1 MQVPLLDLKAQYPL
15 YKEEVMSEISEIAAA
30 QYFINGPKVE
40 KAEKDLAE
48 YTNADYALGVSSGSD
63 ALIISLMGE
72 DIGAGDEVICPSFTF
87 FATAGAIH
95 RVGAK
100 PVYCDIEESSFNLDP
115 AKLEESI
122 NEKTKAII
130 VVHLYGQMA
139 DMDAIMG
146 IAKKHNLIVI
156 EDAAQAIGAM
166 YKGRM
171 AGTIGD
177 YGCFSFFPSKNLGC
191 FGDGGLVT
199 TNDEA
204 KYTKIKSLR
213 NHGSDVKYYHD
224 YVGGNF
230 RLDAI
235 QAAVVSCKL
244 PHLDTWHQQRAEN
257 AEYYRAKFAEAGLSD
272 VIILPMESEG
282 TSRHVYN
289 QFCIRVVNGKRDQLF
304 DALREQGVGCDIY
317 YPKPLHLQDCFA
329 DLGYKEGDLPV
340 TEKVTHDIMAI
351 PIYPELTREQ
361 QDYVVQTIKSILEA

>member
-40 KAEKDLAE
+40 KAEKELAE

-139 DMDAIMG
+139 DMDAIME
-146 IAKKHNLIVI
+146 IANKHNLIVI

-204 KYTKIKSLR
+204 KYKKIKSLR
-213 NHGSDVKYYHD
+213 NHGSDVKYFHD
-224 YVGGNF
+224 YIGGNF

-244 PHLDTWHQQRAEN
+244 PHLDTWHQQRAAN
-257 AEYYRAKFAEAGLSD
+257 ADYYREKFAEAGLSEA
-272 VIILPMESEG
+272 IILPLEAAG
-282 TSRHVYN
+282 TTRHVYN
-289 QFCIRVVNGKRDQLF
+289 QFCIRVANGKRDQLF

-317 YPKPLHLQDCFA
+317 YPKPLHLQDCFS
-329 DLGYKEGDLPV
+329 DLGYKDGDLPI
-340 TEKVTHDIMAI
+340 TEKLTHDIMAI

-361 QDYVVQTIKSILEA
+361 QDYVVRTIKSILEA

>member
-1 MQVPLLDLKAQYPL
+1 MQVPLLDLKTQYSL
-15 YKEEVMSEISEIAAA
+15 YQEEVMNEISEIAAA

-48 YTNADYALGVSSGSD
+48 YTGADYTLGVSSGSD

-72 DIGAGDEVICPSFTF
+72 EIGQGDEVICPPFTF

-95 RVGAK
+95 RVGAT
-100 PVYCDIEESSFNLDP
+100 PVYCDVEEESFNIDP
-115 AKLEESI
+115 AKIEACI
-122 NEKTKAII
+122 TEKSKAII

-139 DMDAIMG
+139 DMDPIME

-156 EDAAQAIGAM
+156 EDAAQAIGSM
-166 YKGRM
+166 YKGQM

-204 KYTKIKSLR
+204 KFKKIKSLR
-213 NHGSDVKYYHD
+213 NHGSEIKYYHD

-244 PHLDTWHQQRAEN
+244 PHLDSWHEQRAAN
-257 AEYYRAKFAEAGLSD
+257 AAYYREKFAEAGLD
-272 VIILPMESEG
+272 DKVKLPAAMPG
-282 TSRHVYN
+282 TTRHVYN
-289 QFCIRVVNGKRDQLF
+289 QFCIRVADGQRDKLF
-304 DALREQGVGCDIY
+304 KELREQGVGCDIY
-317 YPKPLHLQDCFA
+317 YPKGLHIQDCFA
-329 DLGYKEGDLPV
+329 SLGYKEGDFPV
-340 TEKVTHDIMAI
+340 TEQLCKDIMAI
-351 PIYPELTREQ
+351 PIYPELSREQ
-361 QDYVVQTIKSILEA
+361 QDHVVATIKSILG